1 MFEILLCVLVTGKKK
16 RANSK
21 APEPVELSDK
31 DKTDAGC
38 SQEIPA
44 PVSRNTKKSSKSA
57 KRERPG
63 SNEKKESYKVTSAAA
78 LYSTNSVKSN
88 KNRKNNK
95 KEETVSETK
104 KQTSKK
110 QIELEQIDP
119 SCDEQEHEP
128 PLALNEQEEEQS
140 TG

>member
-1 MFEILLCVLVTGKKK
+1 MFEILLCVLVTGKK
-16 RANSK
+16 RAKSK

-31 DKTDAGC
+31 DETDAGC

-44 PVSRNTKKSSKSA
+44 PMYRTTKKSSKSS
-57 KRERPG
+57 KQERPG
-63 SNEKKESYKVTSAAA
+63 SNEKKESYKV
-78 LYSTNSVKSN
+78 STNSVKSN

-95 KEETVSETK
+95 KEVSKTK

-119 SCDEQEHEP
+119 SCDEQEHDP
-128 PLALNEQEEEQS
+128 PPALEEQEEEQR

>member
-1 MFEILLCVLVTGKKK
+1 MFEILLYVLVAGKK

-31 DKTDAGC
+31 DAGC

-44 PVSRNTKKSSKSA
+44 PVSRTTKKSSKSS
-57 KRERPG
+57 KQERPG

-95 KEETVSETK
+95 KEETVSKTK

-128 PLALNEQEEEQS
+128 PEEEQR